1 MFKLKI
7 DTNGSA
13 FTDPFFDGDEFFRQ
27 KEIARILRETADKLE
42 QYAEFGKTL
51 DYSRLHDINGN
62 HCGELKFTK

>member
-27 KEIARILRETADKLE
+27 KEIARILRETAEKLDL
-42 QYAEFGKTL
+42 YAEMGKNL
-51 DYSRLHDINGN
+51 DYSALMDINGN
-62 HCGELKFTK
+62 KCGELKFTR